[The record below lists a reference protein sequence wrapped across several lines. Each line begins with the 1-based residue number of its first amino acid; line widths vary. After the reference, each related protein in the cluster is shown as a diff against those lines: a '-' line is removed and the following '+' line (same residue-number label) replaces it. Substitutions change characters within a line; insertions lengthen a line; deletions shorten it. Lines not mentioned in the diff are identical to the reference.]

1 MGKDNIGIQVSI
13 IIPVFKAKDFI
24 IDCLKSVSS
33 QTFTGSIECLLIDD
47 CGGDNSIALA
57 EEYIASCDY
66 NIDFVV
72 LRQEY
77 NQGPSTARNRGI
89 REAKGE
95 YVFFLDADD
104 VISPDCVDLLYS
116 LAKQY
121 GLDYVQGMYHSD
133 EHYHMP
139 VYKSEDCNTPISD
152 RKVIKKNL
160 LDYTFIPFTPHNRLV
175 RHQFLLEHNLFFPEK
190 IKVREDF
197 YWMFFMAKYVE
208 RMAFCDKETYF
219 RGYNGDSL
227 THNINKKREILA
239 YRTLI
244 EDFCANIDPFMK
256 GDQKVLILDTLI
268 LCLKSKY
275 YIDDKDKN
283 NIIEIFYKK
292 NTFFERIILM
302 VILSLNENIMKVK
315 LIHLLNRLYLLK

>member
-24 IDCLKSVSS
+24 IDCLKAVSS

-47 CGGDNSIALA
+47 CGGDNSIVLA

-77 NQGPSTARNRGI
+77 NQGPSAARNRGI

-104 VISPDCVDLLYS
+104 VISPDCIELLYS

-121 GLDYVQGMYHSD
+121 NLDYVQGMYHSD
-133 EHYHMP
+133 EHYQMP
-139 VYKSEDCNTPISD
+139 VYKSEDCNILIND

-160 LDYTFIPFTPHNRLV
+160 LNYT
-175 RHQFLLEHNLFFPEK
+175 
-190 IKVREDF
+190 
-197 YWMFFMAKYVE
+197 
-208 RMAFCDKETYF
+208 
-219 RGYNGDSL
+219 
-227 THNINKKREILA
+227 
-239 YRTLI
+239 
-244 EDFCANIDPFMK
+244 
-256 GDQKVLILDTLI
+256 
-268 LCLKSKY
+268 
-275 YIDDKDKN
+275 
-283 NIIEIFYKK
+283 
-292 NTFFERIILM
+292 
-302 VILSLNENIMKVK
+302 
-315 LIHLLNRLYLLK
+315 